1 MGVVGEMRGVNY
13 FALVVKIPRVRP
25 SFAQKTQKTAKKSEK
40 NRNVL
45 LFIRENKG
53 PENTIFV
60 IIGKTTLKKRV
71 RKQKENKLRIFFG
84 TLKVQNV

>member
-1 MGVVGEMRGVNY
+1 
-13 FALVVKIPRVRP
+13 
-25 SFAQKTQKTAKKSEK
+25 
-40 NRNVL
+40 L

-60 IIGKTTLKKRV
+60 IIGKMTLKKQV
-71 RKQKENKLRIFFG
+71 RKQKENKLRIFLG